1 MVPELITHVV
11 VTVFTDIVEVLST
24 LMLHQLSFSIEFVR
38 YVYLLHVCTSFCQ
51 LWGLS
56 HTQLLHW
63 RTFCE
68 LTALFKCAKSE
79 FGSTVPKNMALY

>member
-1 MVPELITHVV
+1 MTHVV
-11 VTVFTDIVEVLST
+11 VTVFTDILEVLSR
-24 LMLHQLSFSIEFVR
+24 LVLHQLSFSIESVH

-51 LWGLS
+51 LLGLS
-56 HTQLLHW
+56 HTKLFHE

-68 LTALFKCAKSE
+68 LTALLRRAKSE